1 MSSRDDEIT
10 RVARQ
15 LDDLLDDLAASVA
28 ALNAILTP
36 AAPPPPGA
44 ADERLAT
51 P

>member
-1 MSSRDDEIT
+1 MPDRDRQIAE
-10 RVARQ
+10 VARQ

-28 ALNAILTP
+28 ALNAILT
-36 AAPPPPGA
+36 AAPPPGA